1 MELKERKIMQK
12 EYRKNPKTWSI
23 IKRKA
28 WVRKYTQK
36 RFKCFHP
43 NKFCWLEANFYFL
56 QRVTEWYARSS
67 IFSKVNC
74 WHIIMPLINGIK
86 FEKPFVKKFK
96 GRKKMLKG
104 RRFYGVIK
112 MFLWNE
118 INEVRLQNKIST
130 FILN

>member
-1 MELKERKIMQK
+1 MLSSKQIFVDLRQTF
-12 EYRKNPKTWSI
+12 N
-23 IKRKA
+23 
-28 WVRKYTQK
+28 
-36 RFKCFHP
+36 
-43 NKFCWLEANFYFL
+43 FL

-104 RRFYGVIK
+104 
-112 MFLWNE
+112 
-118 INEVRLQNKIST
+118 
-130 FILN
+130 